1 MSLSGIYEKMN
12 QNIQKLDLLSDISQL
27 VSLFLLLKDASNT
40 DLMKELQHQN
50 NDYLEKIVQDLEKI
64 KEKLK
69 KNEEK
74 IT

>member
-1 MSLSGIYEKMN
+1 MN

-64 KEKLK
+64 KEKLGIL
-69 KNEEK
+69 EENNNK
-74 IT
+74 